1 MTFDKVS
8 DLAKRRGFIW
18 GPSPNIYNGG
28 VSGFYDWGI
37 NGKLL
42 KNKVEL
48 VIRKGFSS
56 YSFFEVESPTIMPK
70 IVWEASGHYS
80 NFFDFTVECKK
91 CRSTYRADNLIKESL
106 PNEKVILEISSL
118 EKQIK
123 KIKCPNCKSSLEGI
137 KKYSLMM
144 STIIGSD
151 KESFLR
157 PETAT
162 TTYLLYPEYYRF
174 FRTKLP
180 FGVFQIGKAY
190 RNEVSPRQHVF
201 RTREFTQAEAQ
212 LFILKKD
219 KSDISLSDLK
229 TKLPLLS
236 YDKKDPLDI
245 EMEKA
250 LKNKLLKS
258 KAYASVLEIAYEIIT
273 NIGLDKKRIRI
284 KQHHPDELAHY
295 ALDAW
300 DIEYKT
306 ERFGWMEV
314 CGVHDRQD
322 YDLKRHSEYSKTK
335 FPGEIPHIL
344 EIACG
349 VERLTY
355 CLLENSFREDK
366 GRLWLQFPRGMGP
379 IDIAILP
386 LIQKDGLPEKAKE
399 IFKTLEKDFV
409 CLYDETGSIGRR
421 YARNDEIGTTITCT
435 VDYESLKEG
444 TITLRDVYTTRQIR
458 VKISDLKKVID
469 GIIDGEDFLKLGKE
483 VHTRVK

>member
-106 PNEKVILEISSL
+106 PNEKVILEMSGL

-123 KIKCPNCKSSLEGI
+123 KIKCPNCKSPLEGI

-162 TTYLLYPEYYRF
+162 TPYLLYPEYYRF

-190 RNEVSPRQHVF
+190 RNEISPRQGVF

-212 LFILKKD
+212 LFILKNQENNFDKFKEVKD
-219 KSDISLSDLK
+219 E
-229 TKLPLLS
+229 KLPLLTYQNQKGKDS
-236 YDKKDPLDI
+236 TPKLISLNEAAKKKYI
-245 EMEKA
+245 KKE
-250 LKNKLLKS
+250 
-258 KAYASVLEIAYEIIT
+258 AYAWCIYVAYKIVKNMGFDEKDI
-273 NIGLDKKRIRI
+273 RIR
-284 KQHHPDELAHY
+284 QHFPDERAHY
-295 ALDAW
+295 
-300 DIEYKT
+300 
-306 ERFGWMEV
+306 
-314 CGVHDRQD
+314 
-322 YDLKRHSEYSKTK
+322 
-335 FPGEIPHIL
+335 
-344 EIACG
+344 
-349 VERLTY
+349 
-355 CLLENSFREDK
+355 
-366 GRLWLQFPRGMGP
+366 
-379 IDIAILP
+379 
-386 LIQKDGLPEKAKE
+386 
-399 IFKTLEKDFV
+399 
-409 CLYDETGSIGRR
+409 
-421 YARNDEIGTTITCT
+421 
-435 VDYESLKEG
+435 
-444 TITLRDVYTTRQIR
+444 
-458 VKISDLKKVID
+458 
-469 GIIDGEDFLKLGKE
+469 
-483 VHTRVK
+483 